1 MPALVRF
8 ACASLALAL
17 PLATTFPAKAT
28 APAAAPAASAPAR
41 TPYPA
46 IDPAFSRPDP
56 GRVPGR
62 AVLRAFLVTK
72 KSIGHANTFCFV
84 QRVLDRPDTTEPG
97 TSVLSM
103 IWYEGESIHRINRVR
118 PGQRYAPGTMDPE
131 TEGRMLAHA
140 TGTVDLQTDVVPTD
154 ADIGTSTF
162 LVSRPWVDHLF
173 AQCKRVGTKVRI
185 PAFKP
190 PTPSQ

>member
-17 PLATTFPAKAT
+17 PLAITFPAKAA

-56 GRVPGR
+56 GRVPSR
-62 AVLRAFLVTK
+62 AMLRTFLAEMATN
-72 KSIGHANTFCFV
+72 GQANTFCFV
-84 QRVLDRPDTTEPG
+84 QRRLDRPDTAEPG
-97 TSVLSM
+97 LSALSM
-103 IWYEGESIHRINRVR
+103 IWYEGESIYLVNLVR
-118 PGQRYAPGTMDPE
+118 PGQRY
-131 TEGRMLAHA
+131 RS
-140 TGTVDLQTDVVPTD
+140 TVDPATLGHALAYSSGVVDLKTGVVPTD
-154 ADIGTSTF
+154 EDVGSSTF
-162 LVSRPWVDHLF
+162 LVSRPWVDHMF
-173 AQCKRVGTKVRI
+173 AQCRRVGTQVRI

-190 PTPSQ
+190 PAPSQ